1 MESIQKNSKLL
12 PGVGKYNPD
21 MRPKV
26 LGNYLQKVKIGGFTD
41 DAMFKGMQ
49 TPAAY
54 SPVDLS
60 IYKPRSTFT
69 KIMKPLKPNPEN
81 ESGTKLK

>member
-1 MESIQKNSKLL
+1 MI
-12 PGVGKYNPD
+12 PGVGKYDPD
-21 MRPKV
+21 YKPKI

-41 DAMFKGMQ
+41 DALFKGMQ

-54 SPVDLS
+54 SPVDTS

-69 KIMKPLKPNPEN
+69 KIMKPIKPDPLKERG
-81 ESGTKLK
+81 SKVK